1 VSDAT
6 GSGVRSLGSKR
17 QTHPTR
23 VRPANQAAS
32 VAGRGSGTP
41 GTLRGCACPAACLG
55 RRWEGALLRPLP
67 LLADY
72 GSVGSAYDPPKM
84 SVFPN
89 VAGQTLFGAGAVG
102 SVVDV
107 PVRKLY
113 SAWR

>member
-1 VSDAT
+1 MKARIIRAT
-6 GSGVRSLGSKR
+6 LPVLS
-17 QTHPTR
+17 
-23 VRPANQAAS
+23 
-32 VAGRGSGTP
+32 
-41 GTLRGCACPAACLG
+41 

-67 LLADY
+67 LPADY
-72 GSVGSAYDPPKM
+72 GDVGSAYDPPKM

-113 SAWR
+113 NAWR